1 MIPIQNPRKSI
12 AGQARAHRSS
22 AASRAQRNWRA
33 VAAKGVNV
41 KKKKDIQLWWYYIAG
56 SI

>member
-33 VAAKGVNV
+33 VGAKGVNV